1 MKPNNKQLMYESPDS
16 IVLIYTYKKVN
27 EECRYL
33 IDARL
38 CDSVRFLR
46 RILQQTYWKIRDEI
60 K

>member
-1 MKPNNKQLMYESPDS
+1 MKPNNKQLMYESSD
-16 IVLIYTYKKVN
+16 IYTYKKVN

-38 CDSVRFLR
+38 CDGVRFLR